1 MFVARDAL
9 KLCYSIPAILYR
21 KSGLENGWFFFTIYV
36 VTLCYA
42 FRFSFSFFFHFSTIL
57 SWNVF
62 NSIISD
68 TETFRQ
74 RHPVTDYDHYEK
86 FVERVAKGEQ
96 KVLISEKPLVLAMT
110 SGTSGSSRMLLSTRD
125 TNTEFFLQ
133 VTTHIFIRT
142 KFCQH
147 Y

>member
-1 MFVARDAL
+1 MKCF
-9 KLCYSIPAILYR
+9 Y
-21 KSGLENGWFFFTIYV
+21 
-36 VTLCYA
+36 
-42 FRFSFSFFFHFSTIL
+42 
-57 SWNVF
+57 
-62 NSIISD
+62 SIISD

-133 VTTHIFIRT
+133 VTTHKHFYKNKVFSALLVAPDT
-142 KFCQH
+142 KWQK
-147 Y
+147 